1 MAVRQSVRTYQ
12 AVLVGLAGAS
22 AVLLGALGAH
32 SLQGV
37 LDARHHQIWETAV
50 QYQFWHVLAL
60 ALAVLAGVRGRAR
73 TAAIVS
79 FAAGIV
85 LFSGSLYALA
95 LAAPRWVGFITPFG
109 GVAFVIGWIALG
121 LAMHRSE

>member
-1 MAVRQSVRTYQ
+1 MRQSVRTYQ

-37 LDARHHQIWETAV
+37 LDARHHQVWETAV
-50 QYQFWHVLAL
+50 QYQFWHAL
-60 ALAVLAGVRGRAR
+60 AMALAAVLGGRGRAR
-73 TAAIVS
+73 SWAFLS

-95 LAAPRWVGFITPFG
+95 LGAPRWVGFVTPFG
-109 GVAFVIGWIALG
+109 GVAFIGGWISLG
-121 LAMHRSE
+121 LAMRRPA

>member
-1 MAVRQSVRTYQ
+1 MRQSVRTHQ

-37 LDARHHQIWETAV
+37 LDARHHQVWETAV
-50 QYQFWHVLAL
+50 QYQFWHAL
-60 ALAVLAGVRGRAR
+60 AMALAAVMGGRGRAR
-73 TAAIVS
+73 SWAVLS

-95 LAAPRWVGFITPFG
+95 LGAPRWVGLITPFG
-109 GVAFVIGWIALG
+109 GVAFVAGWIALA
-121 LAMHRSE
+121 LALRRPA